1 MSLPQQVI
9 EQLGKEP
16 EASQGWATGAV
27 LFAGGVFLLVAIM
40 YGGIKFAYEPYVS
53 NQILQAKNKIANVDQ
68 SVSVNDEQQIVDFY
82 SQIAN
87 LNAALTKHVYV
98 STFLAWF
105 EKNTEANVYYQ
116 SLDFS
121 SGNRVGLKGVAKTE
135 ADVNQ
140 QIAIF
145 EASPHVTSAVVSNVS
160 PLQGGGGFEFDVT
173 LTMDQS
179 VFSSSMP

>member
-1 MSLPQQVI
+1 MPLPQQVI
-9 EQLGKEP
+9 EQLGREP
-16 EASQGWATGAV
+16 ETSQGWATGAV
-27 LFAGGVFLLVAIM
+27 LFAGGVFLLVAVM
-40 YGGIKFAYEPYVS
+40 YGGIKFAYEPYVN

-87 LNAALTKHVYV
+87 LNTALTKHVYV
-98 STFLAWF
+98 STFFGWL

-116 SLDFS
+116 NLDLS
-121 SGNRVGLKGVAKTE
+121 SGDRVGIKGIAKTE

-145 EASPHVTSAVVSNVS
+145 EASPQVTSVVISNVS
-160 PLQGGGGFEFDVT
+160 TAQGGAGFEFDGT
-173 LTMDQS
+173 LIMDQS
-179 VFSSSMP
+179 AFSSTIP